1 MTAYSTFRVPRV
13 FGDCGRLLLW
23 NHNPTWDRL
32 AWWFEQAVIFVIAG
46 PKART
51 WMLWSDPTKLQ
62 PEVLAV
68 GWGGAVAAVRDPS
81 EQEGWRGWKVWG
93 VRMDRA
99 LVVPLPWRGQ
109 TFARFN
115 SWDSTG
121 LRLVTKGIW
130 DSPFEGIPIRREILR
145 WSRWAG
151 LYEESPGLPKL
162 SPSRGEYYEVPANEP
177 GILDAHPYGLRDIIF
192 RGSISPSRNRRLPS
206 IVWSEP
212 RTKLPIWTRYGGLI
226 RESNPPYHLQDFQD
240 QESGFMEDY
249 LGNLWSIYGGELRVR
264 SPR

>member
-1 MTAYSTFRVPRV
+1 MTAYGAFRVPRV
-13 FGDCGRLLLW
+13 FPDCGRLLLW

-46 PKART
+46 SHART
-51 WMLWSDPTKLQ
+51 WMLWSDPANQ

-68 GWGGAVAAVRDPS
+68 GWGGAVAAARDPS
-81 EQEGWRGWKVWG
+81 CLEGWRGWKVWG

-109 TFARFN
+109 ALAQFN

-121 LRLVTKGIW
+121 LKLVTKGCF
-130 DSPFEGIPIRREILR
+130 DSPFGGISLRREILR

-151 LYEESPGLPKL
+151 LYEESLGLPAL
-162 SPSRGEYYEVPANEP
+162 ADPRGEYYEIPSDYP
-177 GILDAHPYGLRDIIF
+177 GVLDAHPYGLRDIVLQ
-192 RGSISPSRNRRLPS
+192 GSPLPPRRRRHPS

-212 RTKLPIWTRYGGLI
+212 RTRLPIWTRFGGLI
-226 RESNPPYHLQDFQD
+226 RESSPPYHLQDFQD

-249 LGNLWSIYGGELRVR
+249 LGNLWSIYKGELRVR
-264 SPR
+264 SP